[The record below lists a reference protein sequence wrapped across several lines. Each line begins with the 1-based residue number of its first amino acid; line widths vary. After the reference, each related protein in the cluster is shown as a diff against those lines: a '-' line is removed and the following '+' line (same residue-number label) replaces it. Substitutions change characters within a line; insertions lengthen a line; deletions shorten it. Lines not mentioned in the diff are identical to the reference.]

1 MPRDEA
7 DGPDGTSNRPAV
19 DTSATA
25 DATGQ
30 QSDEPSTVD
39 GPTAADGGS
48 PIAADGQGSVA
59 AFETVD
65 WTEIEPSRRGVRKRT
80 LVFLGGVLALAA
92 GALYDYF
99 EVAPK
104 QPLFE
109 GVGPEVILFGQRV
122 LPLYWDVTGIE
133 WLFVAS
139 VLAFACFVVVPLA
152 AAPRLTRFY
161 WRRLRRDRF
170 ATASLVFLA
179 VVFVV
184 GVLGPVLYPPTVD
197 TTVQSQPPAFTSTPM
212 NYYVSDCAGPVVGER
227 CHGSLQY
234 PLGTNALGK
243 PLTALVVS
251 GMRVVVELAFVISLF
266 IVPLATAVGTVAGYF
281 RGRID
286 TVLMGYVDAQ
296 QTVPAF
302 VAYLV
307 LAFWGRSL
315 FLFVLVFGLFSWG
328 GIARLVRS
336 ETLQRREEQFV
347 LAAKNAGASD
357 WYVLREHVLP
367 NVSNTVVTAVT
378 RMIPLLILLH
388 TAVAYMGMN
397 KIMNESWGETIANGF
412 NGLHAAFP
420 QVWWTPVVPTVFL
433 ALTVMA
439 FGALGDGLRDA
450 LDPRQA

>member
-1 MPRDEA
+1 MSRDEHPE
-7 DGPDGTSNRPAV
+7 DGSEAAATDGSRT
-19 DTSATA
+19 
-25 DATGQ
+25 
-30 QSDEPSTVD
+30 
-39 GPTAADGGS
+39 DGG
-48 PIAADGQGSVA
+48 AAVA

-65 WTEIEPSRRGVRKRT
+65 WSSVEPSRSGLRKRT
-80 LVFLGGVLALAA
+80 LVFLLGVLALAA
-92 GALYDYF
+92 GAVYDY
-99 EVAPK
+99 VAMPPK

-109 GVGPEVILFGQRV
+109 GIGPSFVLFGQQL

-133 WLFVAS
+133 WLFMAS

-161 WRRLRRDRF
+161 WRRLRQDRL
-170 ATASLVFLA
+170 ATASLAFLA
-179 VVFVV
+179 VVFVA
-184 GVLGPVLYPPTVD
+184 GVVGPVLYPPSID
-197 TTVQSQPPAFTSTPM
+197 TAVQSQPPAFTSTPM
-212 NYYVSDCAGPVVGER
+212 NYYVSDCVGPVVNER
-227 CHGSLQY
+227 CHGTLRY

-243 PLTALVVS
+243 SLTALVVS
-251 GMRVVVELAFVISLF
+251 GMRVVVELTFVISLF
-266 IVPLATAVGTVAGYF
+266 VVPLATAVGTVSGYF
-281 RGRID
+281 RGRVD
-286 TVLMGYVDAQ
+286 TALMGYVDAQ

-336 ETLQRREEQFV
+336 ETLQRREDQFV

-367 NVSNTVVTAVT
+367 NVSNTVVTAMT

-412 NGLHAAFP
+412 NGLQAAFP

-450 LDPRQA
+450 LDPRDA

>member
-1 MPRDEA
+1 MMATSDMTEVD
-7 DGPDGTSNRPAV
+7 DGS
-19 DTSATA
+19 TA
-25 DATGQ
+25 DTH
-30 QSDEPSTVD
+30 PSA
-39 GPTAADGGS
+39 PANPAAM
-48 PIAADGQGSVA
+48 AE
-59 AFETVD
+59 FETVD
-65 WTEIEPSRRGVRKRT
+65 WDSIEQSRRSLRART
-80 LVFLGGVLALAA
+80 LVFVLGVAVLAVAV
-92 GALYDYF
+92 LYDYF
-99 EVAPK
+99 EMPAK

-109 GVGPEVILFGQRV
+109 GVGPSITLFGQQL
-122 LPLYWDVTGIE
+122 LPLYWDVRGIE
-133 WLFVAS
+133 WLFIAS
-139 VLAFACFVVVPLA
+139 VLAFACFAVVPLA
-152 AAPRLTRFY
+152 KQRRLTRFY
-161 WRRLRRDRF
+161 WQRLRRDRF
-170 ATASLVFLA
+170 ATASLAFLA
-179 VVFVV
+179 TVFVV
-184 GVLGPVLYPPTVD
+184 GVVGPVVYPPSID

-212 NYYVSDCAGPVVGER
+212 NYYVSDCAGQVAGER
-227 CHGSLQY
+227 CHGTLRY

-243 PLTALVVS
+243 SLTALVVS
-251 GMRVVVELAFVISLF
+251 GMRVVVELAFVTSLF

-281 RGRID
+281 RGRVD

-302 VAYLV
+302 VAYLL

-336 ETLQRREEQFV
+336 ETLQRREDQFV
-347 LAAKNAGASD
+347 LAAQNAGASD
-357 WYVLREHVLP
+357 WYVIREHILP
-367 NVSNTVVTAVT
+367 NVSNTVVTAMT

-397 KIMNESWGETIANGF
+397 RIMNESWGETIANGF
-412 NGLHAAFP
+412 NGLQAAFP

>member
-1 MPRDEA
+1 MPSDDEE
-7 DGPDGTSNRPAV
+7 RPERPQRAR
-19 DTSATA
+19 TTGGASEAAESA
-25 DATGQ
+25 
-30 QSDEPSTVD
+30 ST
-39 GPTAADGGS
+39 DGGV
-48 PIAADGQGSVA
+48 SVA

-65 WTEIEPSRRGVRKRT
+65 WAEIDPSRRRLKKRT
-80 LVFLGGVLALAA
+80 LVFLVGVFALAT
-92 GALYDYF
+92 GVLYDYF
-99 EVAPK
+99 EVAAQ

-109 GVGPEVILFGQRV
+109 GIGPEIVLSGQYV

-152 AAPRLTRFY
+152 TAPRLTRFY
-161 WRRLRRDRF
+161 WRRLREDRF
-170 ATASLVFLA
+170 AVASLGFLA
-179 VVFVV
+179 VVFVLGIV
-184 GVLGPVLYPPTVD
+184 GPVLYPPGID
-197 TTVQSQPPAFTSTPM
+197 TSVQSQPPAFTSTPM
-212 NYYVSDCAGPVVGER
+212 NFYVSDCAGPTVAER
-227 CHGSLQY
+227 CQGTLRY

-251 GMRVVVELAFVISLF
+251 GMRVVVELTFVISLF
-266 IVPLATAVGTVAGYF
+266 VVPLATVVGTVSGYF
-281 RGRID
+281 RGRTD
-286 TVLMGYVDAQ
+286 VVLMGYVDAQ

-357 WYVLREHVLP
+357 WYVLRKHILP
-367 NVSNTVVTAVT
+367 NVSNTVVTAMT

-412 NGLHAAFP
+412 NGLQAAFP

>member
-1 MPRDEA
+1 MTSSESNG
-7 DGPDGTSNRPAV
+7 DGKALEPDGGT
-19 DTSATA
+19 ATR
-25 DATGQ
+25 
-30 QSDEPSTVD
+30 SD
-39 GPTAADGGS
+39 
-48 PIAADGQGSVA
+48 VA

-65 WTEIEPSRRGVRKRT
+65 WGTIEPTRRVLRGRT
-80 LVFLGGVLALAA
+80 VAFALATLALAA
-92 GALYDYF
+92 GVAYDQAVVP
-99 EVAPK
+99 EGEPT
-104 QPLFE
+104 FE
-109 GVGPEVILFGQRV
+109 GIGPSLSLFGQDL

-133 WLFVAS
+133 WLFVTA
-139 VLAFACFVVVPLA
+139 VVAFACFVVTPLA
-152 AAPRLTRFY
+152 TRPRLARLY
-161 WRRLRRDRF
+161 WRRLRRDRL
-170 ATASLVFLA
+170 ATASLVYLG

-184 GVLGPVLYPPTVD
+184 GVVGPVLYPPSVD
-197 TTVQSQPPAFTSTPM
+197 VAVQSQPPAFTSVEM
-212 NYYVSDCAGPVVGER
+212 NYYVSDCVGPVRDGR
-227 CHGSLQY
+227 CHGTLRY

-243 PLTALVVS
+243 SLTALVVS
-251 GMRVVVELAFVISLF
+251 GTRVVVELAFVTSLF

-281 RGRID
+281 RGRTD

-307 LAFWGRSL
+307 LAFWGRTL

-347 LAAKNAGASD
+347 LAAKNAGAGD

-367 NVSNTVVTAVT
+367 NVASTVVTAMT
-378 RMIPLLILLH
+378 RMIPLLVLLH

-397 KIMNESWGETIANGF
+397 NIMNESWGETIANGF
-412 NGLHAAFP
+412 NGLQAAFP
-420 QVWWTPVVPTVFL
+420 QVWWTPTVPVLFL

-450 LDPRQA
+450 LDPRES

>member
-1 MPRDEA
+1 MTDVDDHATTGTP
-7 DGPDGTSNRPAV
+7 PD
-19 DTSATA
+19 SATE
-25 DATGQ
+25 AT
-30 QSDEPSTVD
+30 
-39 GPTAADGGS
+39 A
-48 PIAADGQGSVA
+48 IAE
-59 AFETVD
+59 FETVD
-65 WTEIEPSRRGVRKRT
+65 WDAIEPSRRSLRART
-80 LVFLGGVLALAA
+80 LVFLVGVAVLSA
-92 GALYDYF
+92 GVLYDYF
-99 EVAPK
+99 EMPPK

-109 GVGPEVILFGQRV
+109 GIGPTTTLFGQRL
-122 LPLYWDVTGIE
+122 LPLYWDVRGIE
-133 WLFVAS
+133 WLFLAS
-139 VLAFACFVVVPLA
+139 ILAFACFAVVPLA
-152 AAPRLTRFY
+152 KQPRLTRFY
-161 WRRLRRDRF
+161 WERLRRDRF
-170 ATASLVFLA
+170 ATGSLFFLA
-179 VVFVV
+179 AVFVL
-184 GVLGPVLYPPTVD
+184 GVVGPVLYPPTID
-197 TTVQSQPPAFTSTPM
+197 TAVQSQPPAFTSTPI
-212 NYYVSDCAGPVVGER
+212 NYYVSDCVGSAAGER
-227 CHGSLQY
+227 CHGTLRY

-243 PLTALVVS
+243 PLTALTIS
-251 GMRVVVELAFVISLF
+251 GMRVVVELAFVTSLF

-281 RGRID
+281 RGRVD

-302 VAYLV
+302 VAYLL

-336 ETLQRREEQFV
+336 ETLQRREDQFV

-357 WYVLREHVLP
+357 WYVIREHILP
-367 NVSNTVVTAVT
+367 NVSNTVVTAMT

-397 KIMNESWGETIANGF
+397 RIMNESWGETIANGF
-412 NGLHAAFP
+412 NGLQAAFP